1 MNFLYKAFAQS
12 ECDRLFDRLRGP
24 RVQVQDTYAID
35 QASGTCLISLGQLS
49 SGRDNDSTDYYNLLW
64 DVHTIAIEAYPT
76 FVRDEDET
84 VLHFEMTL
92 LNISGA
98 ACLDLECLRR
108 MIEDAV
114 SAYMS
119 GLFRRPIKV
128 RATLPPATA

>member
-1 MNFLYKAFAQS
+1 MNFLYKAFTQS
-12 ECDRLFDRLRGP
+12 DLDRLFDRLRGP

-35 QASGTCLISLGQLS
+35 EASGTCLISLGQLS
-49 SGRDNDSTDYYNLLW
+49 PGRDNDSTAYYNLLR
-64 DVHTIAIEAYPT
+64 DEHTIAIEAYET
-76 FVRDEDET
+76 FVRNEEET

-92 LNISGA
+92 LKISGA

-108 MIEDAV
+108 MVEDAV

-128 RATLPPATA
+128 RATLPLASA